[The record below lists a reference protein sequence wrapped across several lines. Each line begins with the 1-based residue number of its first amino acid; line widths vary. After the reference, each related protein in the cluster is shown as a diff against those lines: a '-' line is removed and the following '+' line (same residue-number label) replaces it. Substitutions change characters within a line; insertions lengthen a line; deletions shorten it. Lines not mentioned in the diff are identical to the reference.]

1 MSEKISK
8 KASSHGHV
16 THIYLKVSFLHIYVK
31 VKKTRVEHKIILIL
45 LDCRDVPEYTQIK
58 RNVVVS

>member
-31 VKKTRVEHKIILIL
+31 VKKNKSGTQN
-45 LDCRDVPEYTQIK
+45 YTDFV
-58 RNVVVS
+58 RL